1 MKGST
6 LILVLVTLGLI
17 VAQTHVEAK
26 SCCPTTTARNVY
38 NICRLAKTPRTI
50 CAMTSGCKVVDQ
62 KKCPA
67 KYPKLVFELDVPE
80 EEEGLKG
87 SSSTWNVISTSA
99 PSDIIRYCK
108 LGCTSSMCFPIT
120 TPQNSADGE
129 DEEIV
134 RCNKACSYICTKGS
148 DAGLTA

>member
-17 VAQTHVEAK
+17 VAQAHIEAK

-50 CAMTSGCKVVDQ
+50 C
-62 KKCPA
+62 
-67 KYPKLVFELDVPE
+67 
-80 EEEGLKG
+80 
-87 SSSTWNVISTSA
+87 SSTWNVISTSA